1 MRSNT
6 QTVSIDSPADRA
18 FAFVADP
25 SNLPRWAI
33 GFAKDVNQVKQGGD
47 LGYVV
52 TTGQGEVP
60 LRVAT
65 DARLGVVDFH
75 MTVADGA
82 DAVARSRVLPRGD
95 GAEYVFTQ
103 FQAPGMADA
112 VFEGQVAALGHELVA
127 LKALLEVE
135 CPL

>member
-25 SNLPRWAI
+25 TNLPRWAI
-33 GFAKDVNQVKQGGD
+33 GFAKDVTQGGD
-47 LGYVV
+47 LGYIV

-75 MTVADGA
+75 MKVGDGA
-82 DAVARSRVLPRGD
+82 DAVAHSRVLPRGD

-103 FQAPGMADA
+103 FQAPGMDDA
-112 VFEGQVAALGHELVA
+112 VFDGQVAALGHELVA

>member
-1 MRSNT
+1 MRSDT
-6 QTVSIDSPADRA
+6 QTISIDSPAARA

-25 SNLPRWAI
+25 NNLPRWAV
-33 GFAKDVNQVKQGGD
+33 GFAKDVRQGAD

-75 MTVADGA
+75 MTAADGE
-82 DAVARSRVLPRGD
+82 DAIAHSRVLPRGD

-103 FQAPGMADA
+103 FQAPGMTDA
-112 VFEGQVAALGHELVA
+112 VFDGQVAALGHELVA

-135 CPL
+135 CPR

>member
-6 QTVSIDSPADRA
+6 QAISIDSPPERA

-25 SNLPRWAI
+25 DNLPRWAI
-33 GFAKDVNQVKQGGD
+33 GFAQDVMQGGD

-52 TTGQGEVP
+52 TTGQGEVG

-65 DARLGVVDFH
+65 DANLGVVDFH
-75 MTVADGA
+75 MRDPGGA
-82 DAVARSRVLPRGD
+82 NAIAHSRVLPRGD

-103 FQAPGMADA
+103 FQAPGMTDA
-112 VFEGQVAALGHELVA
+112 VFDGQVAALAHELVA

>member
-6 QTVSIDSPADRA
+6 QAISIDSPADRA
-18 FAFVADP
+18 FAFLADP
-25 SNLPRWAI
+25 NNLPRWAI
-33 GFAKDVNQVKQGGD
+33 GFAKDVRQGGD

-52 TTGQGEVP
+52 ITGQGEVP

-65 DARLGVVDFH
+65 DAQLGVVDFH
-75 MTVADGA
+75 MTDPGGA
-82 DAVARSRVLPRGD
+82 DAVAHSRVLPRGD

-103 FQAPGMADA
+103 FQAPGMPDA
-112 VFEGQVAALGHELVA
+112 VFDGQVAALAHELVA